1 MVGPGGIPSERDF
14 FRDSNIFSGRGWP
27 GGLSHRGTVALKR
40 VVINQNSLYWWARNA
55 AGSDAA
61 GREGRMAHQWRNA
74 PSPIPEARP
83 MLLTFPCRLLVA
95 TLSVFCT
102 RDVQRLSV

>member
-27 GGLSHRGTVALKR
+27 GGLS
-40 VVINQNSLYWWARNA
+40 YWWARNA